1 MIESS
6 YSLYKLMILYMLDQ
20 VDFPLTNSQ
29 IADFFL
35 EQEYTSYFHL
45 QQVLTEM
52 VESGLV
58 ETSST
63 NNSTLYRLTEGGN
76 QTLNFFKRE
85 ISEEIKEDFRRYL
98 KQHSYEM
105 RSEASTT
112 AEYYRTTNQDYA
124 VRCIVKEGKAILIDL
139 TLTVPSEKAAQMLCD
154 NWKKKSQETYAA
166 IMQLLM

>member
-6 YSLYKLMILYMLDQ
+6 YSLYKLIILYMLDQ
-20 VDFPLTNSQ
+20 VNFPLTNSQ

-52 VESGLV
+52 MESGLLEANAV
-58 ETSST
+58 G
-63 NNSTLYRLTEGGN
+63 NSTYYRITEGGS
-76 QTLNFFKRE
+76 QTLNFFQQE
-85 ISEEIKEDFRRYL
+85 ISEEIKEDFRRYM

-112 AEYYRTTNQDYA
+112 AEYYPSSGQDYA
-124 VRCIVKEGKAILIDL
+124 VHCRVKEGKAVLIDM
-139 TLTVPSEKAAQMLCD
+139 TLTVPSEKAAQMLCE